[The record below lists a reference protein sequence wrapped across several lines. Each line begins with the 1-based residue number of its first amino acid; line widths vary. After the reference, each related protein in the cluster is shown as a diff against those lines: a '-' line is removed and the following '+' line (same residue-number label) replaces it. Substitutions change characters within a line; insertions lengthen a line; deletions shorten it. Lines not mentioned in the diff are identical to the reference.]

1 VAQLFSLGSLRMLTD
16 DMKQQS
22 LLAPCLPLRFLTK
35 PETRATSR
43 HQMQGFSDSA
53 MFYRLHDLFWTLR
66 EVDALALLSDDER
79 LVVRE
84 FDRLFDSMPWRVIPS
99 HPHVS
104 ELPDDDLTPLIPAG
118 EKLMQMLE
126 RAARRQRFGWLHRL
140 FGFFRVSHA

>member
-1 VAQLFSLGSLRMLTD
+1 MLTD

-22 LLAPCLPLRFLTK
+22 LLAPCLPLRFLIK
-35 PETRATSR
+35 PETRVASR

-53 MFYRLHDLFWTLR
+53 VFYRLHDLFWTLR
-66 EVDALALLSDDER
+66 AADALALLTDNER

-104 ELPDDDLTPLIPAG
+104 ELPDDNLTPLIPAG
-118 EKLMQMLE
+118 EKLLRMLE
-126 RAARRQRFGWLHRL
+126 RAAHRQRFGWLHRL
-140 FGFFRVSHA
+140 FGFFRVIHA